1 MNPSVDTAPSDPA
14 AAGRDA
20 PHARFFPAMT
30 RGQPTPLPVNNL
42 DVLRAIAVLAV
53 LVDHVLVTLGYKP
66 SFVVWLG
73 QAGVLAFFVHTSL
86 VLMAS
91 LERDGGPARESWV
104 RRFYVRRA
112 LRVYPLTIVVI
123 LLAVALRAP
132 AGLPPE
138 SYTPRSLSVVMSN
151 LALVQNLA
159 GRRDVLIV
167 LWTLPLE
174 IQMYVVLPACFLIA
188 RRETRVWG
196 IILLVAA
203 GVGCS
208 AVYQWG
214 RTPAHPFMARLRL
227 LEYVPCF
234 LMGVVAYWL
243 IRRRAG
249 EPNLPAWT
257 WPLIIAA
264 DVLLVGLAWVAW
276 GHGGIMIA
284 LFCAVLGAAIPF
296 VREASPSMFTRAAN
310 IIAVYSFGIYLLH
323 MFALQ
328 LGFGVLHAQPLLTR
342 MSVTALALCAWCFAA
357 YHLIEKPG
365 IAFARRILDRADRS
379 AQTQTPS
386 ITAAV

>member
-1 MNPSVDTAPSDPA
+1 MNPPVASTHRGAI
-14 AAGRDA
+14 GRDD
-20 PHARFFPAMT
+20 PHATVAPATT
-30 RGQPTPLPVNNL
+30 RVQPTRLPVNNL

-53 LVDHVLVTLGYKP
+53 LADHVLVTLGYERP
-66 SFVVWLG
+66 FVVWLG

-112 LRVYPLTIVVI
+112 LRVYPLTIAVI

-132 AGLPPE
+132 AELPPA

-174 IQMYVVLPACFLIA
+174 IQMYAVLPACFLIA

-196 IILLVAA
+196 MILLVAA
-203 GVGCS
+203 GVACS

-214 RTPAHPFMARLRL
+214 RTPAHPFMVRLRL
-227 LEYVPCF
+227 LQYVPCF

-243 IRRRAG
+243 LRRRAG
-249 EPNLPAWT
+249 APILPAWS
-257 WPLIIAA
+257 WPLIVAGDI
-264 DVLLVGLAWVAW
+264 LLVGLAWTAW
-276 GHGGIMIA
+276 GHGGTAIA
-284 LFCAVLGAAIPF
+284 IFCAVLGLAIPL
-296 VREASPSMFTRAAN
+296 VRDARPSVLTRAAN
-310 IIAVYSFGIYLLH
+310 TVAVYSFGIYLLH

-328 LGFGVLHAQPLLTR
+328 LGFGVFRGQPAPVRLLI
-342 MSVTALALCAWCFAA
+342 TALVLCASCFAA

-365 IAFARRILDRADRS
+365 IAFARRLLDRADRAAE
-379 AQTQTPS
+379 AQAPS
-386 ITAAV
+386 VTAAV

>member
-1 MNPSVDTAPSDPA
+1 
-14 AAGRDA
+14 
-20 PHARFFPAMT
+20 MT

-42 DVLRAIAVLAV
+42 DILRAIAVLAV
-53 LVDHVLVTLGYKP
+53 LVDHALVTLGYAP
-66 SFVVWLG
+66 PFVVWLG

-104 RRFYVRRA
+104 RRFYIRRA

-132 AGLPPE
+132 AGLPPA
-138 SYTPRSLSVVMSN
+138 SYTPRSLSLVMSN

-174 IQMYVVLPACFLIA
+174 IQMYAVLPACFLIA

-196 IILLVAA
+196 ILLLIAA

-214 RTPAHPFMARLRL
+214 RTPAHPFMVRLRL

-234 LMGVVAYWL
+234 LMGVAAYWL
-243 IRRRAG
+243 LRRRAR
-249 EPNLPAWT
+249 EPILPAWS
-257 WPLIIAA
+257 WPLIIGA
-264 DVLLVGLAWVAW
+264 DILLVGLAWIAW
-276 GHGGIMIA
+276 AHAGIMIA
-284 LFCAVLGAAIPF
+284 LFCAVLGVAIPF
-296 VREASPSMFTRAAN
+296 VRDARASVLTRAAN
-310 IIAVYSFGIYLLH
+310 TVAVYSFGIYLLH

-328 LGFGVLHAQPLLTR
+328 LGFGVFRGQPPLVRLLI
-342 MSVTALALCAWCFAA
+342 TALTLCASCFAA

-365 IAFARRILDRADRS
+365 IAFARRLLDRADRP
-379 AQTQTPS
+379 ARTETPS
-386 ITAAV
+386 VTATA